1 MLEDA
6 ARRLSHW
13 CSSCSQ
19 HMPGIQ
25 DVPYKIS
32 HGKMK
37 VIWLNYSQ
45 CIQLLLIF
53 MVLWWNMMT
62 GYWYIKGTSSLQK
75 LVGTPLLHG
84 LRPRK
89 SLFKRIQTCSSILT
103 NVVNPIIN
111 NSHDWGWLECVGI
124 PAGPCHKNGD
134 DLGMFFFGGCTV
146 HHNKLSQGTP
156 YPLLK
161 GPCLRSSPV
170 PRSPA
175 KDAWPD
181 KLWG

>member
-1 MLEDA
+1 MLTNFPTTPAKKLNCQFFSQKSLRSFPDDLIKDRHLFAAVEDSANILAISMYASALQSAQWCSVAMLEDA

-84 LRPRK
+84 LRVWGQE
-89 SLFKRIQTCSSILT
+89 KRFS
-103 NVVNPIIN
+103 
-111 NSHDWGWLECVGI
+111 
-124 PAGPCHKNGD
+124 NGSKH
-134 DLGMFFFGGCTV
+134 V
-146 HHNKLSQGTP
+146 
-156 YPLLK
+156 PLYW
-161 GPCLRSSPV
+161 RT
-170 PRSPA
+170 
-175 KDAWPD
+175 W
-181 KLWG
+181 